1 MATKSRARTR
11 YLSLQDVAAEL
22 GVSDRTI
29 RRYIADGKL
38 SAFRPS
44 TRTIRIDP
52 AELDRFISQGGVA

>member
-11 YLSLQDVAAEL
+11 YLSLQDVANEL
-22 GVSDRTI
+22 GVSDRTV

-44 TRTIRIDP
+44 QRTIRIDP
-52 AELDRFISQGGVA
+52 AELDRFISTSA